1 MKNKSFNLWWKK
13 KRKNK
18 SIKYWI
24 QKLLYKETKVG
35 KSLSQHGKLLT
46 RGWKIGWLDSF
57 KEQFSYGDIKDVN
70 NASKVLREE
79 C

>member
-46 RGWKIGWLDSF
+46 RG
-57 KEQFSYGDIKDVN
+57 
-70 NASKVLREE
+70 
-79 C
+79 